1 MKSRMELEAAAANA
15 PRRREAAESCFS
27 ASSAIYCSPVLQPGA
42 RKAGRY
48 HVIVG
53 VLTLMLAGTWAAVAA
68 EPVSSPQ
75 PVYVTNYV
83 VVTNVLV
90 VTNYV
95 TLTNAGNQFPT
106 PNSQL
111 PTNSSLSALT
121 WLPPEDGF
129 DWIEIKSGEWLK
141 GKIKSMQDEKLE
153 FDSEELDDRVFDWE
167 DIRTV
172 RSPRLN
178 SVRFDK
184 AGKADGALLV
194 TTNEVRVVSQTATNI
209 HPRADLLGI
218 APTGNREW
226 NKWSG
231 QVAAG
236 LSFRSGNTK
245 EVEYNAH
252 LTLNRRTP
260 STLLTFDY
268 LGNFGKINGV
278 ETENNQRLQARFDS
292 YLSRR
297 LFLRAPDVE
306 YYHDPLQNLEH
317 RYTLGAG
324 MGYKLVKTRRVDW
337 EITAGPA
344 YQRNEFSSVGPGES
358 NTRDSLAMVFG
369 SRLEI
374 ELSKRLDF
382 ILEYRAQFSGRETGN
397 NTHHGVATLK
407 FDIHKRLK
415 LDLSLIWDSVASP
428 TTESSG
434 LTPQKDDVR
443 LMMQVGLDF

>member
-1 MKSRMELEAAAANA
+1 MKTAI
-15 PRRREAAESCFS
+15 
-27 ASSAIYCSPVLQPGA
+27 SSSKLGSV
-42 RKAGRY
+42 RAG
-48 HVIVG
+48 I
-53 VLTLMLAGTWAAVAA
+53 LTLVLAWTGAAVGAA
-68 EPVSSPQ
+68 PASSPQ
-75 PVYVTNYV
+75 PLFVTNYV
-83 VVTNVLV
+83 AVTNVVLV
-90 VTNYV
+90 TVTNYV
-95 TLTNAGNQFPT
+95 TITNAAPGGNQPSAL
-106 PNSQL
+106 NSQR
-111 PTNSSLSALT
+111 SSDSLLSALS
-121 WLPPEDGF
+121 WLPPEDRF

-141 GKIKSMQDEKLE
+141 GRIKSMQDERLE
-153 FDSEELDDRVFDWE
+153 FDSEELDDRVFDWK

-178 SVRFDK
+178 SVRFDQ
-184 AGKADGALLV
+184 GGQADGSLLI
-194 TTNEVRVVSQTATNI
+194 TTNEVRVVSQTGTNV
-209 HPRADLLGI
+209 HARADLLGI

-236 LSFRSGNTK
+236 LSFRSGNTR

-268 LGNFGKINGV
+268 LGNFGKINQV

-297 LFLRAPDVE
+297 LFLRAPDLE
-306 YYHDPLQNLEH
+306 YYHDPLQNLDH

-324 MGYKLVKTRRVDW
+324 IGYKLVKTRRVDW

-344 YQRNEFSSVGPGES
+344 YQRNEFSSVEPGER

-415 LDLSLIWDSVASP
+415 LDLSFIWDRVASP

-434 LTPQKDDVR
+434 LTPQQDDLR
-443 LMMQVGLDF
+443 LMMQLGVAF